1 MAVSEI
7 EKEYAEVLEKSRL
20 KGELDEGKGG
30 ANRRVHPRIK
40 VQSTQLS
47 IDTVPE
53 FFVADI
59 SLSGLA
65 VITNHPLAPGESV
78 HISLGEAMSVDAE
91 VVNCQ
96 MEEPPSE
103 MLDAQF
109 RVQCKF
115 SEQYKGMELLVRVKR
130 MEN

>member
-1 MAVSEI
+1 MTDSAI
-7 EKEYAEVLEKSRL
+7 EKEYAEVLEQSRL
-20 KGELDEGKGG
+20 QGDLDEGPGDD
-30 ANRRVHPRIK
+30 RRGHPRIK
-40 VQSTQLS
+40 VHSAELS

-53 FFVADI
+53 FFVADM

-65 VITNHPLAPGESV
+65 VVSNHPLAPGEKV
-78 HISLGEAMSVDAE
+78 NISLGGAMSVNAE

-109 RVQCKF
+109 RIQCKF
-115 SEQYKGMELLVRVKR
+115 SEEYQGMELLVRVKR
-130 MEN
+130 LEN